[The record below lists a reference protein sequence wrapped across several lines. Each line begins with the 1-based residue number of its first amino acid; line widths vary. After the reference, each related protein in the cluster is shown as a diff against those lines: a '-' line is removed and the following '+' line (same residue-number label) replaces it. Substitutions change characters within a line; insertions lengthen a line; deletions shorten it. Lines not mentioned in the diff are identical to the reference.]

1 MQSAS
6 TLSPVQKEKAQHG
19 EALFPLQRYITPL
32 SDSYPAVTAHW
43 HEEAEF
49 TRITHGTCTYQI
61 QSNTYV
67 AHSGDLL
74 FLPPLALHSITVA
87 DGASME
93 SETYVFHMNFL
104 GAGLPD
110 AGAIR
115 YLTPLTHQKLIPP
128 FLLPPAHP
136 AYPQAQKLFTA
147 ISDTYQQTPPGYE
160 LLLKSYFLQLIALL
174 LPYCEQASSQ
184 PPMEQEHTRKIKSVL
199 AYIDQHYGEVLTVPA
214 LAASCYLSEYYFM
227 RIFKKYVGM
236 SCLDYLKNV
245 RLQKAAEAFLT
256 GETSPLEV
264 SLSAGFRN
272 LSYFYRE
279 FKKKFGMTPKEF
291 IRQPPANLPG
301 IQSGLRQS
309 FLSSLISQ

>member
-1 MQSAS
+1 MATVS
-6 TLSPVQKEKAQHG
+6 TLSPVQKEKARHG
-19 EALFPLQRYITPL
+19 ESLFPLQRYITPL

-49 TRITHGTCTYQI
+49 TRITRGACTYQI
-61 QSNTYV
+61 QSNAYE
-67 AHSGDLL
+67 AHAGDLI
-74 FLPPLALHSITVA
+74 FLPPLALHSITVEKG
-87 DGASME
+87 GAME
-93 SETYVFHMNFL
+93 SETYVFHMDFL

-115 YLTPLTHQKLIPP
+115 YLTPLSHQLLIPP
-128 FLLPPAHP
+128 FLLTPSHP
-136 AYPQAQKLFTA
+136 AFPHADRLFSSVSGA
-147 ISDTYQQTPPGYE
+147 YGNTPAGYE
-160 LLLKSYFLQLIALL
+160 LLLKAYFLELIALL
-174 LPYCEQASSQ
+174 LPYCRQASAQ

-199 AYIDQHYGEVLTVPA
+199 AYMDRHYREPLTVPE

-236 SCLDYLKNV
+236 SCMDYLKNV
-245 RLQKAAEAFLT
+245 RLQKAAEAFLA

-264 SLSAGFRN
+264 SLSSGFRN

-291 IRQPPANLPG
+291 VRQPPAHLPG

-309 FLSSLISQ
+309 FFSSLISQ